1 MKKKCT
7 NCGHFLGLFDMFIS
21 PKLNYHVC
29 PECGERQKTSYLTIL
44 VFMLIVIINFILLGG
59 ILELIGFVVLYIL
72 FWPILN
78 LMFGFRK

>member
-1 MKKKCT
+1 MV
-7 NCGHFLGLFDMFIS
+7 IS

-44 VFMLIVIINFILLGG
+44 VFMSIVIINFILLGG

-72 FWPILN
+72 FWPFLN